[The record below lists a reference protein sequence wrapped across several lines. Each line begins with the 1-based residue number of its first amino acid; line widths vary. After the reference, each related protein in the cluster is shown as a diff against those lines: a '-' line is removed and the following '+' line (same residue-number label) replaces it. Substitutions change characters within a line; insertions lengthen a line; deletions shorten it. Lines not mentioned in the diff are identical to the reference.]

1 MKAPCVGSRPL
12 PTSRPRAVF
21 DPTAELVGAARDAHL
36 GQNIC
41 APPPTGYRRSGDG
54 QMDSHFATRLPAPI
68 LRRFISHYGGALVR
82 GLTPGVNTTLP
93 SRHAHLIISLDA
105 PINVRQ
111 MSNEAPSAAR
121 FSALV
126 SGLHDGFAI
135 VERTCSWEGLHV
147 FFHPLGL
154 QSVLGATAAEL
165 ACGVVALSDLCPRDA
180 PELME
185 RLSNTRNWQMRFA
198 ILDEVLTRRLTPAK
212 GSPLVA
218 HAWRQLS
225 TSHGRRSVESLAQDI
240 GWSRQHMTDRFRAE
254 LGITPKTAARIFRF
268 ERACGLISNFR
279 QPLADVASACGYAD
293 QAHMTR
299 DWNAFT
305 GISPRAW
312 IVNELPFLQ
321 DYELSGGDDGG
332 V

>member
-1 MKAPCVGSRPL
+1 M
-12 PTSRPRAVF
+12 
-21 DPTAELVGAARDAHL
+21 DAH
-36 GQNIC
+36 
-41 APPPTGYRRSGDG
+41 
-54 QMDSHFATRLPAPI
+54 FETRLPAPI
-68 LRRFISHYGGALVR
+68 LRRFISHYGGARVR

-93 SRHAHLIISLDA
+93 SRHAHLIISLDT

-111 MSNEAPSAAR
+111 MSNEAPPAAR

-126 SGLHDGFAI
+126 SGLHDGFAM

-147 FFHPLGL
+147 FFRPLGL
-154 QSVLGATAAEL
+154 QAVLGATAAEL
-165 ACGVVALSDLCPRDA
+165 ASGAVALSDLCPRDA

-185 RLSNTRNWQMRFA
+185 RLSGTRDWQARFA
-198 ILDEVLTRRLTPAK
+198 ILDEVFTRRLTPAK
-212 GSPLVA
+212 GSPLIA
-218 HAWRQLS
+218 HVWRQLAA
-225 TSHGRRSVESLAQDI
+225 SHGRRSVESLAQDT
-240 GWSRQHMTDRFRAE
+240 GWSRQHVADRFRAE

-268 ERACGLISNFR
+268 ERACGLISNLR
-279 QPLADVASACGYAD
+279 LPLADVAAACGYAD

-305 GISPRAW
+305 GTSPRAW

>member
-1 MKAPCVGSRPL
+1 MRFASNGLSTFR
-12 PTSRPRAVF
+12 
-21 DPTAELVGAARDAHL
+21 
-36 GQNIC
+36 
-41 APPPTGYRRSGDG
+41 GDG
-54 QMDSHFATRLPAPI
+54 QMDAHFETRLPAPI
-68 LRRFISHYGGALVR
+68 LRRFISHYGGARVR

-111 MSNEAPSAAR
+111 MSTEALPAAR
-121 FSALV
+121 FSTLV
-126 SGLHDGFAI
+126 SGLHDGFAM

-147 FFHPLGL
+147 FFRPLGL
-154 QSVLGATAAEL
+154 QAVLGATAAEL
-165 ACGVVALSDLCPRDA
+165 ACGAVALSDLCPRDA

-185 RLSNTRNWQMRFA
+185 RLSSTRDWQARFA

-218 HAWRQLS
+218 HAWQHLAA
-225 TSHGRRSVESLAQDI
+225 SHGRSSVESLAQDT
-240 GWSRQHMTDRFRAE
+240 GWSRQYMADRFRAE

-268 ERACGLISNFR
+268 EHACGLISNLR
-279 QPLADVASACGYAD
+279 LPLADVAAACGYAD

-305 GISPRAW
+305 GTSPRAW

>member
-1 MKAPCVGSRPL
+1 M
-12 PTSRPRAVF
+12 
-21 DPTAELVGAARDAHL
+21 DAH
-36 GQNIC
+36 
-41 APPPTGYRRSGDG
+41 
-54 QMDSHFATRLPAPI
+54 FETRLPAPI
-68 LRRFISHYGGALVR
+68 LRRFISHYGGARVR

-93 SRHAHLIISLDA
+93 SRHAHLIISLDT

-111 MSNEAPSAAR
+111 MSNEAPPAAR

-126 SGLHDGFAI
+126 SGLHDGFAM

-147 FFHPLGL
+147 FFRPLGL
-154 QSVLGATAAEL
+154 QAVLGATAAEL
-165 ACGVVALSDLCPRDA
+165 ACGAVALSDLCPRDA

-185 RLSNTRNWQMRFA
+185 RLSSTRDWQARFA

-218 HAWRQLS
+218 HAWQHLAA
-225 TSHGRRSVESLAQDI
+225 SHGCSSVESLAQDT
-240 GWSRQHMTDRFRAE
+240 GWSRQYMADRFRAE

-268 ERACGLISNFR
+268 ERACGLISNLR
-279 QPLADVASACGYAD
+279 LPLADVAAACGYAD

-299 DWNAFT
+299 DWNTFT
-305 GISPRAW
+305 GTSPRAW

>member
-1 MKAPCVGSRPL
+1 M
-12 PTSRPRAVF
+12 
-21 DPTAELVGAARDAHL
+21 DAH
-36 GQNIC
+36 
-41 APPPTGYRRSGDG
+41 
-54 QMDSHFATRLPAPI
+54 FETRLPAPI
-68 LRRFISHYGGALVR
+68 LRRFISHYGGARVR

-111 MSNEAPSAAR
+111 MSNEARPAAR
-121 FSALV
+121 FSALA
-126 SGLHDGFAI
+126 SGLHDGFAL

-147 FFHPLGL
+147 FFRPLGL
-154 QSVLGATAAEL
+154 QAVLGATAAEL
-165 ACGVVALSDLCPRDA
+165 ACGAVALSDLCPRDA

-185 RLSNTRNWQMRFA
+185 RLSSTMDWRARFA

-212 GSPLVA
+212 GSPLIA
-218 HAWRQLS
+218 HVWRQLAA
-225 TSHGRRSVESLAQDI
+225 SHGRRSVERLAQDT
-240 GWSRQHMTDRFRAE
+240 GWSRQHMADRFHAE

-268 ERACGLISNFR
+268 ERACGLISNLR
-279 QPLADVASACGYAD
+279 QPLAEVAAACGYAD

-305 GISPRAW
+305 GTSPRAW

>member
-1 MKAPCVGSRPL
+1 MRFASDGPSTFR
-12 PTSRPRAVF
+12 
-21 DPTAELVGAARDAHL
+21 
-36 GQNIC
+36 
-41 APPPTGYRRSGDG
+41 GDG
-54 QMDSHFATRLPAPI
+54 QMDAHVETRLPAPI
-68 LRRFISHYGGALVR
+68 LRRFISHYGAARVR

-105 PINVRQ
+105 SINVLQ
-111 MSNEAPSAAR
+111 VSNEAPPAAR

-126 SGLHDGFAI
+126 SGLHDGFAM

-147 FFHPLGL
+147 FFRPLGL
-154 QSVLGATAAEL
+154 QAVLGATAAEL
-165 ACGVVALSDLCPRDA
+165 ASGAVALSDLCPRDA

-185 RLSNTRNWQMRFA
+185 RLSGTRDWQARFA
-198 ILDEVLTRRLTPAK
+198 ILDEVFTRRLTPAK
-212 GSPLVA
+212 GSPLIA
-218 HAWRQLS
+218 HVWRQLAA
-225 TSHGRRSVESLAQDI
+225 SHGRRSVESLAQDT
-240 GWSRQHMTDRFRAE
+240 GWSRQHVADRFRAE

-268 ERACGLISNFR
+268 EHACGLISNLR
-279 QPLADVASACGYAD
+279 LPLADVAAACGYAD

-305 GISPRAW
+305 GTSPRAW

-332 V
+332 I

>member
-1 MKAPCVGSRPL
+1 M
-12 PTSRPRAVF
+12 
-21 DPTAELVGAARDAHL
+21 DAH
-36 GQNIC
+36 
-41 APPPTGYRRSGDG
+41 
-54 QMDSHFATRLPAPI
+54 FETRLPAPI
-68 LRRFISHYGGALVR
+68 LRRFISHYGGARVR

-111 MSNEAPSAAR
+111 MSNEAPPAAR

-126 SGLHDGFAI
+126 SGLHDGFAM

-147 FFHPLGL
+147 FFRPLGL
-154 QSVLGATAAEL
+154 QAVLGATAAEL
-165 ACGVVALSDLCPRDA
+165 ACGAVALSDLCPRDA

-185 RLSNTRNWQMRFA
+185 RLSSTRDWQARFA

-212 GSPLVA
+212 GSPLIA
-218 HAWRQLS
+218 HVWRQLVA
-225 TSHGRRSVESLAQDI
+225 SHGRRSVESLAQDT
-240 GWSRQHMTDRFRAE
+240 GWSRQHMADRFRAE
-254 LGITPKTAARIFRF
+254 LGITPKSAARIFRF
-268 ERACGLISNFR
+268 ERACGLISNLR
-279 QPLADVASACGYAD
+279 LPLADVAAACGYAD

-305 GISPRAW
+305 GTSPKAW
-312 IVNELPFLQ
+312 IANELPFLQ

>member
-1 MKAPCVGSRPL
+1 M
-12 PTSRPRAVF
+12 
-21 DPTAELVGAARDAHL
+21 
-36 GQNIC
+36 
-41 APPPTGYRRSGDG
+41 RSASNGLSTLREDG
-54 QMDSHFATRLPAPI
+54 QMDSHFGTRLPAPV
-68 LRRFISHYGGALVR
+68 LRRFISHYGGARVR

-111 MSNEAPSAAR
+111 MSNGAPHAAR

-126 SGLHDGFAI
+126 SGLHDGFAM

-147 FFHPLGL
+147 FFRPLGL
-154 QSVLGATAAEL
+154 QAVLGATAAEL
-165 ACGVVALSDLCPRDA
+165 ACGAVALSDLCPRDA

-185 RLSNTRNWQMRFA
+185 RLSSTRDWQARFA

-218 HAWRQLS
+218 HAWRQLAG
-225 TSHGRRSVESLAQDI
+225 SHGRRSVESLAQDT
-240 GWSRQHMTDRFRAE
+240 GWSRQHMADRFRAE

-268 ERACGLISNFR
+268 ERAYGLISNLR
-279 QPLADVASACGYAD
+279 QPLADVAAACGYAD

-299 DWNAFT
+299 DWNALT
-305 GISPRAW
+305 GTSPKAW
-312 IVNELPFLQ
+312 IANELPFLQ
-321 DYELSGGDDGG
+321 DYELPGGDDGG

>member
-1 MKAPCVGSRPL
+1 
-12 PTSRPRAVF
+12 
-21 DPTAELVGAARDAHL
+21 
-36 GQNIC
+36 
-41 APPPTGYRRSGDG
+41 
-54 QMDSHFATRLPAPI
+54 MDSHFESRLPAPI
-68 LRRFISHYGGALVR
+68 LQRFISHYGGARVP
-82 GLTPGVNTTLP
+82 GLTPGLNTTLP

-111 MSNEAPSAAR
+111 MSNEAPPATR
-121 FSALV
+121 FTALV

-147 FFHPLGL
+147 FFRPLGL
-154 QSVLGATAAEL
+154 RAVLGATAAEL
-165 ACGVVALSDLCPRDA
+165 ACGAVAFSDLCPRDA

-185 RLSNTRNWQMRFA
+185 RLSSTRDWRARFA

-218 HAWRQLS
+218 HAWRQLAV
-225 TSHGRRSVESLAQDI
+225 SHGRRSVEGLAQET
-240 GWSRQHMTDRFRAE
+240 GWSRQHMADRFRAE

-268 ERACGLISNFR
+268 ERACGLISNLR
-279 QPLADVASACGYAD
+279 QPLAEVAAACGYAD

-305 GISPRAW
+305 GTSPRAW
-312 IVNELPFLQ
+312 IANELPFLQ
-321 DYELSGGDDGG
+321 DYEISSHDDGVETPAPPRVAKG
-332 V
+332 RIT

>member
-1 MKAPCVGSRPL
+1 MRSSSHGLS
-12 PTSRPRAVF
+12 TF
-21 DPTAELVGAARDAHL
+21 
-36 GQNIC
+36 
-41 APPPTGYRRSGDG
+41 SGDR
-54 QMDSHFATRLPAPI
+54 QIDSHFETRLPAPI
-68 LRRFISHYGGALVR
+68 LRRFISHYGGARVR

-111 MSNEAPSAAR
+111 MSNEAPPAAR

-126 SGLHDGFAI
+126 SGLHDGFAM

-147 FFHPLGL
+147 FFRPLGL
-154 QSVLGATAAEL
+154 QAVLGATAAEL
-165 ACGVVALSDLCPRDA
+165 ACGAVALSDLCPRDA

-185 RLSNTRNWQMRFA
+185 RLSSTRDWQARFA

-218 HAWRQLS
+218 HAWQHLAA
-225 TSHGRRSVESLAQDI
+225 SHGRSSVESLAQDT
-240 GWSRQHMTDRFRAE
+240 GWSRQYMAGRFRAE

-268 ERACGLISNFR
+268 EHACGLISNLR
-279 QPLADVASACGYAD
+279 LPLADVAAACGYAD

-305 GISPRAW
+305 GTSPRAW

>member
-1 MKAPCVGSRPL
+1 M
-12 PTSRPRAVF
+12 
-21 DPTAELVGAARDAHL
+21 
-36 GQNIC
+36 
-41 APPPTGYRRSGDG
+41 RSASNWPSAFREHGP
-54 QMDSHFATRLPAPI
+54 MDSHFETRLPAPI
-68 LRRFISHYGGALVR
+68 LRRFISHYGGAQVR

-105 PINVRQ
+105 PIHVRQ
-111 MSNEAPSAAR
+111 MSNEAPPAAR
-121 FSALV
+121 FFAVV

-147 FFHPLGL
+147 FFRPLGL
-154 QSVLGATAAEL
+154 QAVLGATAAEL
-165 ACGVVALSDLCPRDA
+165 ACGAVALSDLCPRDA

-185 RLSNTRNWQMRFA
+185 RLSSTRDWQARFA
-198 ILDEVLTRRLTPAK
+198 ILDEVLARRLTPAN

-218 HAWRQLS
+218 HAWRQLAA
-225 TSHGRRSVESLAQDI
+225 SHGRRSVESLARDA
-240 GWSRQHMTDRFRAE
+240 GWSRQHMADRFRAE

-268 ERACGLISNFR
+268 ERACGLISNLR
-279 QPLADVASACGYAD
+279 QPLAEVAAACGYAD

-305 GISPRAW
+305 GTSPKAW
-312 IVNELPFLQ
+312 IANELPFLQ

>member
-1 MKAPCVGSRPL
+1 MRFASKVLSTFR
-12 PTSRPRAVF
+12 
-21 DPTAELVGAARDAHL
+21 
-36 GQNIC
+36 
-41 APPPTGYRRSGDG
+41 GDG
-54 QMDSHFATRLPAPI
+54 QMDAHFETRLPAPI
-68 LRRFISHYGGALVR
+68 LRRFISHYGGARVR

-111 MSNEAPSAAR
+111 MSNEAPPAAR

-126 SGLHDGFAI
+126 SGLHDGFAM

-147 FFHPLGL
+147 FFRPLGL
-154 QSVLGATAAEL
+154 QAVLGATAAEL
-165 ACGVVALSDLCPRDA
+165 ACGAVALSDLCPRDA

-185 RLSNTRNWQMRFA
+185 RLSSTRDWQARFA

-212 GSPLVA
+212 GSPLIA
-218 HAWRQLS
+218 HVWRQLAA
-225 TSHGRRSVESLAQDI
+225 SHGHRSVESLAQDT
-240 GWSRQHMTDRFRAE
+240 GWSRQHMADRFRAE

-268 ERACGLISNFR
+268 ERACGLISNLR
-279 QPLADVASACGYAD
+279 QPLAEVAAACGYAD

-305 GISPRAW
+305 GTSPKAW
-312 IVNELPFLQ
+312 IANELPFLQ

>member
-1 MKAPCVGSRPL
+1 
-12 PTSRPRAVF
+12 
-21 DPTAELVGAARDAHL
+21 
-36 GQNIC
+36 
-41 APPPTGYRRSGDG
+41 
-54 QMDSHFATRLPAPI
+54 MDSHFATRLPAPI

-305 GISPRAW
+305 GTSPKVW
-312 IVNELPFLQ
+312 IANELPFLQ
-321 DYELSGGDDGG
+321 DYELSRHDDG
-332 V
+332 VETSTPSLVVTRRIA

>member
-1 MKAPCVGSRPL
+1 
-12 PTSRPRAVF
+12 
-21 DPTAELVGAARDAHL
+21 
-36 GQNIC
+36 
-41 APPPTGYRRSGDG
+41 
-54 QMDSHFATRLPAPI
+54 MDSHFQTRLPAPI
-68 LRRFISHYGGALVR
+68 LRRFISHYGGARVR

-111 MSNEAPSAAR
+111 MSNGAPHAAR

-126 SGLHDGFAI
+126 SGLHDGFAM

-147 FFHPLGL
+147 FFRPLGL
-154 QSVLGATAAEL
+154 QAVLGATAAEL
-165 ACGVVALSDLCPRDA
+165 ACGAVALSDLCPRDA

-185 RLSNTRNWQMRFA
+185 RLSSTRDWQARFA

-218 HAWRQLS
+218 HAWRQLAA
-225 TSHGRRSVESLAQDI
+225 SHGRSSVESLAQDT
-240 GWSRQHMTDRFRAE
+240 GWSRQYMADRFRAE

-268 ERACGLISNFR
+268 ERACGLISNLR
-279 QPLADVASACGYAD
+279 LPLADVAAACGYAD

-305 GISPRAW
+305 GTSPRAW
-312 IVNELPFLQ
+312 VANELPFLQ

>member
-1 MKAPCVGSRPL
+1 M
-12 PTSRPRAVF
+12 
-21 DPTAELVGAARDAHL
+21 
-36 GQNIC
+36 
-41 APPPTGYRRSGDG
+41 RSASNGLSTFRGDG
-54 QMDSHFATRLPAPI
+54 QMDSHFETRLPAPI
-68 LRRFISHYGGALVR
+68 LRRFISHYGGARVR

-111 MSNEAPSAAR
+111 MSNEAPPAAR

-126 SGLHDGFAI
+126 SGLHDGFAM

-147 FFHPLGL
+147 FFRPLGL
-154 QSVLGATAAEL
+154 RAVLGATAAEL
-165 ACGVVALSDLCPRDA
+165 ACGAAALSDLCPRDA

-185 RLSNTRNWQMRFA
+185 RLSSTRDWQTRFA

-218 HAWRQLS
+218 HVWRQLAA
-225 TSHGRRSVESLAQDI
+225 SHGRRSVESLAQDT
-240 GWSRQHMTDRFRAE
+240 GWSRQHMADRFRAE

-268 ERACGLISNFR
+268 ERACGLISNLR
-279 QPLADVASACGYAD
+279 QPLADVAAACGYAD

-305 GISPRAW
+305 GTSPKAW
-312 IVNELPFLQ
+312 IANELPFLQ
-321 DYELSGGDDGG
+321 DYELSRHDDGVETSTPSLVVTG
-332 V
+332 RIP

>member
-1 MKAPCVGSRPL
+1 
-12 PTSRPRAVF
+12 
-21 DPTAELVGAARDAHL
+21 
-36 GQNIC
+36 
-41 APPPTGYRRSGDG
+41 
-54 QMDSHFATRLPAPI
+54 MDSHLETRLPAPI
-68 LRRFISHYGGALVR
+68 LRRFISHYAGARVR

-93 SRHAHLIISLDA
+93 SRHAHLIISLEA

-111 MSNEAPSAAR
+111 MSNQAPPAR

-147 FFHPLGL
+147 FFRPLGL
-154 QSVLGATAAEL
+154 QAVLGATVAEL
-165 ACGVVALSDLCPRDA
+165 ACGALALSDLCPRDA

-185 RLSNTRNWQMRFA
+185 RLASTRDWQARFA

-218 HAWRQLS
+218 HAWRELAA
-225 TSHGRRSVESLAQDI
+225 SHGRSSVESLAQDT
-240 GWSRQHMTDRFRAE
+240 GYSRQYMADRFRAE
-254 LGITPKTAARIFRF
+254 LGVTPKTAARIFRF
-268 ERACGLISNFR
+268 ERACCLISTFR
-279 QPLADVASACGYAD
+279 LPLGDVAAACGYAD

-299 DWNAFT
+299 EWNAFT

-332 V
+332 VRRRWRLS

>member
-1 MKAPCVGSRPL
+1 M
-12 PTSRPRAVF
+12 
-21 DPTAELVGAARDAHL
+21 
-36 GQNIC
+36 
-41 APPPTGYRRSGDG
+41 RSVSNGLSTFRGDG
-54 QMDSHFATRLPAPI
+54 QMESHFETRLPAPI
-68 LRRFISHYGGALVR
+68 LRRFISHYGGARVR

-93 SRHAHLIISLDA
+93 SRHAHLIISLGA

-111 MSNEAPSAAR
+111 MSNEALPAAC
-121 FSALV
+121 FPALV
-126 SGLHDGFAI
+126 SGLHDGFAM

-147 FFHPLGL
+147 FFRPLGL
-154 QSVLGATAAEL
+154 QAVLGATAAEL
-165 ACGVVALSDLCPRDA
+165 ACGAVALSDLCPRDA

-185 RLSNTRNWQMRFA
+185 RLSSTRDWQARFA

-218 HAWRQLS
+218 HAWRQLAA
-225 TSHGRRSVESLAQDI
+225 SHGRRSVESLAQDT
-240 GWSRQHMTDRFRAE
+240 GWSRQHMADRFRAE

-268 ERACGLISNFR
+268 ERACGLISNLR
-279 QPLADVASACGYAD
+279 LPLAEVAAACGYAD

-305 GISPRAW
+305 GTSPRAW
-312 IVNELPFLQ
+312 IANELPFLQ